1 VIRRMYRRD
10 RTEGQE
16 WSIHIGVE
24 KRGMIE
30 QLDSWF
36 GRVTG
41 AP

>member
-16 WSIHIGVE
+16 WSIYIGVE

-36 GRVTG
+36 GRATG